1 MDRKLINQWLK
12 ERDAMIETLDVDEL
26 KKFVKKWHKHGA
38 YDDMYL
44 NFPSDETLKFDLCSM
59 AWESDGVSEET
70 KKKAGEWC
78 YENGYGIYYESYI
91 DNDREY

>member
-1 MDRKLINQWLK
+1 MDTKLIKQWSE

-59 AWESDGVSEET
+59 AWEYDIDTDNWTCHTVISS
-70 KKKAGEWC
+70 KA
-78 YENGYGIYYESYI
+78 
-91 DNDREY
+91 